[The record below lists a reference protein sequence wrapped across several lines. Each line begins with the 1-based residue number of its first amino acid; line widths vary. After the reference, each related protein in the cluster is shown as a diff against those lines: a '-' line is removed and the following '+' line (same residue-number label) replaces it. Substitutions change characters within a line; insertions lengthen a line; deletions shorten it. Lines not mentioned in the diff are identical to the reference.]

1 MAIAKEELEVKFYL
15 SDRQALEKRLREMGA
30 HLAQGRLHEIN
41 LRFDTPNGE
50 LSRTAQVLRLRKD
63 AAVRLTYKGAARER
77 NGVQQRTEIELMVD
91 DFESC
96 RLLLEALGYQVC
108 LIYEK
113 FRTTYCLDG
122 VQVTLD
128 ELPYG
133 DFVEVEGPDANSIRL
148 VAERLGLCWQN
159 RILMSYA
166 ALFERVRV
174 SLNLPFRDLTFENF
188 RGMNITANVLGVT
201 AAD

>member
-1 MAIAKEELEVKFYL
+1 MANAKEELEVKFYL
-15 SDRQALEKRLREMGA
+15 SDRPALEERLRKMGA
-30 HLAQGRLHEIN
+30 HLAQDRLHEVN
-41 LRFDTPNGE
+41 LRFDTPHGE
-50 LSRTAQVLRLRKD
+50 LRRTAQVLRLRKD
-63 AAVRLTYKGAARER
+63 TAVRLTYKGAARER
-77 NGVQQRTEIELMVD
+77 DGVQQRIEIELIVD
-91 DFESC
+91 DFKSC
-96 RLLLEALGYQVC
+96 RLLLEALGYHVC

-113 FRTTYCLDG
+113 FRTTYLVDE

-133 DFVEVEGPDANSIRL
+133 DFVEVEGPDAGRIRL
-148 VAERLGLCWQN
+148 VAERLGLRWQS

-166 ALFERVRV
+166 ALFEQVRV

-201 AAD
+201 PAD